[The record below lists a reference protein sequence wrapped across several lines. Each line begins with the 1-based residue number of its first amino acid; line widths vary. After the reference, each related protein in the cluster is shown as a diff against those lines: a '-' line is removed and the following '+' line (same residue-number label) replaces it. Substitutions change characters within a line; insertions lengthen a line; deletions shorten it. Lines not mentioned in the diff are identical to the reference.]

1 MALRLYAEISLNS
14 GLSMSA
20 KPTFSKVEIHG
31 SGLIGTSIALALA
44 QFDVEVRLVDSDKR
58 SEALAQELVGPTPD
72 EDFTPELVISAVPIS
87 AFTSVVSALEERD
100 FNGAFIDVASVK
112 TKVKNEVSTSKLPT
126 DRFLPT
132 HPMAGR
138 EVGGAESAR
147 SDLFQGRAWI
157 IDSTGVDTEVVGKAK
172 SLIAALGADLVDLPV
187 AEHDKAVALISHLPQ
202 VIASLLAKQ
211 LSGNPESWLTL
222 AGSGLRDTTRIAASD
237 PKLWR
242 EIISANSEAI
252 KPLLKNFSQDLIEFI
267 DVVGDERAVEK
278 LISDGQGGR
287 SAIPGKHG
295 GKVRE
300 YAYLPI
306 VIEDK
311 PGQLAAIFNECAR
324 ASVNIEDLSIEHSP
338 GQETG
343 LITLAISPTD
353 SEKLSDHLSKAGW
366 SVHAPRA

>member
-1 MALRLYAEISLNS
+1 M
-14 GLSMSA
+14 MSV
-20 KPTFSKVEIHG
+20 KPAFSKVEIHG
-31 SGLIGTSIALALA
+31 SGLIGTSIALGLA
-44 QFDVEVRLVDSDKR
+44 QLGVEVRMVDSDKR
-58 SEALAQELVGPTPD
+58 AEALAQELVGPIPNSP
-72 EDFTPELVISAVPIS
+72 FTPELVIAAVPIS
-87 AFTSVVSALEERD
+87 ALSSVISTLEERE
-100 FNGAFIDVASVK
+100 FKGAFIDVASVK
-112 TKVKNEVSTSKLPT
+112 IKAKVEVSSSMLPI
-126 DRFLPT
+126 DHFLPT

-157 IDSTGVDTEVVGKAK
+157 IDSTDVDGDVLVKAK

-187 AEHDKAVALISHLPQ
+187 AEHDQAVALISHLPQ

-222 AGSGLRDTTRIAASD
+222 AGSGLRDTTRIAGSD

-242 EIISANSEAI
+242 EIIAANQDSI
-252 KPLLKNFSQDLIEFI
+252 RPLLEKFGRDLSDFI
-267 DVVGDERAVEK
+267 DVIGDETAVEK
-278 LISDGQGGR
+278 MISDGRDGR
-287 SAIPGKHG
+287 SSIPGKHG

-324 ASVNIEDLSIEHSP
+324 ANVNIEDLTIEHSP

-353 SEKLSDHLSKAGW
+353 LEKLSDHLLKAGW
-366 SVHAPRA
+366 SVHAPRT

>member
-1 MALRLYAEISLNS
+1 MSVK
-14 GLSMSA
+14 LS
-20 KPTFSKVEIHG
+20 FNKVEIYG

-44 QFDVEVRLVDSDKR
+44 SLGVEVRMIDSDKR
-58 SEALAQELVGPTPD
+58 AEALAQNLVGPLPSSP
-72 EDFTPELVISAVPIS
+72 FMPELVISAVPIS
-87 AFTSVVSALEERD
+87 AFKSVISELERQD
-100 FNGAFIDVASVK
+100 FKGAFIDVASVK
-112 TKVKNEVSTSKLPT
+112 TKVKVEVSTSKL
-126 DRFLPT
+126 DKVRFLPT

-157 IDSTGVDTEVVGKAK
+157 IDSAGVEDEVVEMAK
-172 SLIAALGADLVDLPV
+172 ELIAALGADLVDLPV
-187 AEHDKAVALISHLPQ
+187 TEHDQAVALISHLPQ

-222 AGSGLRDTTRIAASD
+222 AGSGLRDTTRIAGSD

-242 EIISANSEAI
+242 EIIAANSGSI
-252 KPLLKNFSQDLIEFI
+252 KPLLKKFGEDLSAFI
-267 DVVGDERAVEK
+267 DVIEDEAAVEEM
-278 LISDGQGGR
+278 ISEGQIGR
-287 SAIPGKHG
+287 AAIPGKHG

-311 PGQLAAIFNECAR
+311 PGQLAAIFNECSR
-324 ASVNIEDLSIEHSP
+324 ANVNIEDLSIEHSP

-353 SEKLSDHLSKAGW
+353 SGKLSDHLSKAGW

>member
-1 MALRLYAEISLNS
+1 
-14 GLSMSA
+14 MSA
-20 KPTFSKVEIHG
+20 KLSFNRVEIYG
-31 SGLIGTSIALALA
+31 SGLIGTSIGLALA
-44 QFDVEVRLVDSDKR
+44 SFGVEVRMIDSDKR
-58 SEALAQELVGPTPD
+58 AEALAQNLVGPIPGSP
-72 EDFTPELVISAVPIS
+72 FTPELIISAVPIS
-87 AFTSVVSALEERD
+87 AFSSVISALEERD

-112 TKVKNEVSTSKLPT
+112 TKVKVEVSSSKLSKE
-126 DRFLPT
+126 RFLPT

-157 IDSTGVDTEVVGKAK
+157 IDSTGVDDDVVKKAK
-172 SLIAALGADLVDLPV
+172 ELIAALGADLVDLPV
-187 AEHDKAVALISHLPQ
+187 AEHDQAVALISHLPQ
-202 VIASLLAKQ
+202 IIASLLAKQ

-222 AGSGLRDTTRIAASD
+222 AGSGLRDTTRIAGSD

-242 EIISANSEAI
+242 EIIAANSESI
-252 KPLLKNFSQDLIEFI
+252 KPLLKNFSKDLGEFI
-267 DVVGDERAVEK
+267 EVIDDESAVEEM
-278 LISDGQGGR
+278 ITDGGRGR

-306 VIEDK
+306 VIDDK

-324 ASVNIEDLSIEHSP
+324 ANVNIEDLSIEHSP

-343 LITLAISPTD
+343 LITLAISPLD
-353 SEKLSDHLSKAGW
+353 SAKLSDHLSKAGW
-366 SVHAPRA
+366 SVHSPRA

>member
-1 MALRLYAEISLNS
+1 
-14 GLSMSA
+14 MSA
-20 KPTFSKVEIHG
+20 KPIFSTVEIHG

-44 QFDVEVRLVDSDKR
+44 QFDVEVRMVDSDKR
-58 SEALAQELVGPTPD
+58 SEALAQDLVGPIPNSS
-72 EDFTPELVISAVPIS
+72 FVPELIISAVPIS
-87 AFTSVVSALEERD
+87 AFPSVVLALEERD
-100 FNGAFIDVASVK
+100 FKGAFIDVASVK
-112 TKVKNEVSTSKLPT
+112 TKIKVEVSTSSLPKG
-126 DRFLPT
+126 RFLPT

-157 IDSTGVDTEVVGKAK
+157 IDSTGVDSEVLGKAK

-187 AEHDKAVALISHLPQ
+187 AEHDQAVALISHLPQ

-211 LSGNPESWLTL
+211 LSGNPEGWLTL
-222 AGSGLRDTTRIAASD
+222 AGSGVRDTTRIAGSD

-242 EIISANSEAI
+242 EIIAANSESI
-252 KPLLKNFSQDLIEFI
+252 KPLLENFSRDLLQFIEVI
-267 DVVGDERAVEK
+267 GDESAVEK
-278 LISDGQGGR
+278 MIADGQLGR

-324 ASVNIEDLSIEHSP
+324 ANVNVEDLSIEHSP

-343 LITLAISPTD
+343 LITLAISPAD
-353 SEKLSDHLSKAGW
+353 SAKLSDHLSKAGW

>member
-1 MALRLYAEISLNS
+1 MN
-14 GLSMSA
+14 A
-20 KPTFSKVEIHG
+20 KPSFSKVEIHG

-44 QFDVEVRLVDSDKR
+44 QLGVEVRMIDSDKR
-58 SEALAQELVGPTPD
+58 AETLAQELVGAVSSD
-72 EDFTPELVISAVPIS
+72 SFTPELVIAAVPIS
-87 AFTSVVSALEERD
+87 AISSVISTLEERD

-112 TKVKNEVSTSKLPT
+112 TKVKVEVSISKLSVE
-126 DRFLPT
+126 RFLPT

-157 IDSTGVDTEVVGKAK
+157 IDSTGVDDDVLEMAK
-172 SLIAALGADLVDLPV
+172 ELIAALGADLVDLPV
-187 AEHDKAVALISHLPQ
+187 AEHDHAVALISHLPQ
-202 VIASLLAKQ
+202 VIASILAKQ

-222 AGSGLRDTTRIAASD
+222 AGSGLRDTTRIAGSD

-242 EIISANSEAI
+242 EIIAANAESI
-252 KPLLKNFSQDLIEFI
+252 KPLLKNFARDLGEFI
-267 DVVGDERAVEK
+267 EVIGDESAVEEM
-278 LISDGQGGR
+278 IADGQRGR

-300 YAYLPI
+300 YVYLPI

-311 PGQLAAIFNECAR
+311 PGQLSAIFNECAR
-324 ASVNIEDLSIEHSP
+324 ANVNIEDLSIEHSP

-343 LITLAISPTD
+343 LITLAISPSD
-353 SEKLSDHLSKAGW
+353 LGKLSDHLSKAGW

>member
-1 MALRLYAEISLNS
+1 
-14 GLSMSA
+14 MSS
-20 KPTFSKVEIHG
+20 KLTFSKVEIHG

-44 QFDVEVRLVDSDKR
+44 QLGVEVRMIDSDKR
-58 SEALAQELVGPTPD
+58 AETLAQELVGIVPSEP
-72 EDFTPELVISAVPIS
+72 FIPELAIAAVPIS
-87 AFTSVVSALEERD
+87 AFSSVISALEERD
-100 FNGAFIDVASVK
+100 FKGAFIDVASVK
-112 TKVKNEVSTSKLPT
+112 TKVKVEVSSSKLGEG
-126 DRFLPT
+126 RFLPT

-157 IDSTGVDTEVVGKAK
+157 IDSTGVDEDVLEKAK
-172 SLIAALGADLVDLPV
+172 ELIAALGADLVDLPV
-187 AEHDKAVALISHLPQ
+187 TEHDQAVALISHLPQ
-202 VIASLLAKQ
+202 VIASILAKQ

-222 AGSGLRDTTRIAASD
+222 AGSGLRDTTRIAGSD

-242 EIISANSEAI
+242 EIIAANSESI
-252 KPLLKNFSQDLIEFI
+252 KPLLKNFSKDLAQLIEVI
-267 DVVGDERAVEK
+267 GDESAVGK
-278 LISDGQGGR
+278 MITDGQRGR
-287 SAIPGKHG
+287 ASIPGKHG

-311 PGQLAAIFNECAR
+311 PGQLSAIFNECAR
-324 ASVNIEDLSIEHSP
+324 ANVNIEDLSIEHSP

-343 LITLAISPTD
+343 LITLAISPSD
-353 SEKLSDHLSKAGW
+353 SGKLSDHLSKAGW

>member
-1 MALRLYAEISLNS
+1 MAQRRYAEILLNRS
-14 GLSMSA
+14 PAMSKKLS
-20 KPTFSKVEIHG
+20 FSKVEIHG
-31 SGLIGTSIALALA
+31 SGLIGTSIALGLA
-44 QFDVEVRLVDSDKR
+44 QFGVEVRMIDSDKR
-58 SEALAQELVGPTPD
+58 AESLAQELVGPGPD
-72 EDFTPELVISAVPIS
+72 SSFIPELVIAAVPIS
-87 AFTSVVSALEERD
+87 AFSSVIAALEERD
-100 FNGAFIDVASVK
+100 FKGAFIDVASIK
-112 TKVKNEVSTSKLPT
+112 TKVKVEVSTSKLPQT
-126 DRFLPT
+126 HFLPS

-157 IDSTGVDTEVVGKAK
+157 IDSSGVDEEVQAIAK
-172 SLIAALGADLVDLPV
+172 ELIAALGADLVDLPV

-211 LSGNPESWLTL
+211 LSGSPESWLTL
-222 AGSGLRDTTRIAASD
+222 AGSGLRDTTRIAGSD

-242 EIISANSEAI
+242 EIIAANSESI
-252 KPLLKNFSQDLIEFI
+252 KPLLKNFSTDLAEFI
-267 DVVGDERAVEK
+267 DVIGDESAVEK
-278 LISDGQGGR
+278 MISDGQRGR
-287 SAIPGKHG
+287 LAIPGKHG

-300 YAYLPI
+300 YTYLPI
-306 VIEDK
+306 VIDDK

-324 ASVNIEDLSIEHSP
+324 ANVNIEDLSIEHSP

-353 SEKLSDHLSKAGW
+353 SEKLSAHLSNAGW

>member
-1 MALRLYAEISLNS
+1 MN
-14 GLSMSA
+14 A
-20 KPTFSKVEIHG
+20 KPSFSKVEIHG

-44 QFDVEVRLVDSDKR
+44 QLGVEVRMIDSDKR
-58 SEALAQELVGPTPD
+58 AETLAQELVGAVSSD
-72 EDFTPELVISAVPIS
+72 SFTPELVIAAVPIS
-87 AFTSVVSALEERD
+87 AISSVISTLEERD

-112 TKVKNEVSTSKLPT
+112 TKVKVEVSSSKLSVE
-126 DRFLPT
+126 RFLPT

-157 IDSTGVDTEVVGKAK
+157 IDSTGVDDDVLEMAK
-172 SLIAALGADLVDLPV
+172 ELIAALGADLVDLPV
-187 AEHDKAVALISHLPQ
+187 AEHDHAVALISHLPQ
-202 VIASLLAKQ
+202 VIASILAKQ

-222 AGSGLRDTTRIAASD
+222 AGSGLRDTTRIAGSD

-242 EIISANSEAI
+242 EIIATNNESI
-252 KPLLKNFSQDLIEFI
+252 KPLLKNFARDLGEFI
-267 DVVGDERAVEK
+267 EVIGDESAVEEM
-278 LISDGQGGR
+278 IADGQRGR

-300 YAYLPI
+300 YVYLPI

-311 PGQLAAIFNECAR
+311 PGQLSAIFNECAR
-324 ASVNIEDLSIEHSP
+324 ANVNIEDLSIEHSP

-343 LITLAISPTD
+343 LITLAISPSD
-353 SEKLSDHLSKAGW
+353 LGKLSDHLSKAGW

>member
-1 MALRLYAEISLNS
+1 
-14 GLSMSA
+14 MSA
-20 KPTFSKVEIHG
+20 KLSLNKVEIYG
-31 SGLIGTSIALALA
+31 SGLIGTSIALALT
-44 QFDVEVRLVDSDKR
+44 QLGVEVRMIDSDKR
-58 SEALAQELVGPTPD
+58 AETLAQELVGTVPSD
-72 EDFTPELVISAVPIS
+72 AFTPELVISAVPIS
-87 AFTSVVSALEERD
+87 AFSSVISALEERD
-100 FNGAFIDVASVK
+100 FKGAFIDVASVK
-112 TKVKNEVSTSKLPT
+112 TKVKVEVSSSNLTME
-126 DRFLPT
+126 RFLPT

-157 IDSTGVDTEVVGKAK
+157 IDSTGVDLDVVEKAK
-172 SLIAALGADLVDLPV
+172 ELIAALGADLVDLPV
-187 AEHDKAVALISHLPQ
+187 AEHDQAVALISHLPQ
-202 VIASLLAKQ
+202 VIASILAKQ

-222 AGSGLRDTTRIAASD
+222 AGSGLRDTTRIAGSD

-242 EIISANSEAI
+242 EIIAANSESI
-252 KPLLKNFSQDLIEFI
+252 KPLLKNFSEDLAEFI
-267 DVVGDERAVEK
+267 EVIVDESAVEK
-278 LISDGQGGR
+278 LISDGRIGR

-324 ASVNIEDLSIEHSP
+324 ANVNIEDLSIEHSP

-343 LITLAISPTD
+343 LITLAISPSD

>member
-1 MALRLYAEISLNS
+1 
-14 GLSMSA
+14 MST

-44 QFDVEVRLVDSDKR
+44 QFDIEVRMVDSDKR
-58 SEALAQELVGPTPD
+58 SESLAQELVGSVSS
-72 EDFTPELVISAVPIS
+72 EIFTPELVISAVPIS
-87 AFTSVVSALEERD
+87 AFSSVVSTLEERD
-100 FNGAFIDVASVK
+100 FKGAFIDVASVK
-112 TKVKNEVSTSKLPT
+112 TKVKVEVFTSKLPSE
-126 DRFLPT
+126 RFLPT

-147 SDLFQGRAWI
+147 SDLFQGRAWV
-157 IDSTGVDTEVVGKAK
+157 IDSTGVDHEVQQIGRE
-172 SLIAALGADLVDLPV
+172 LITALGADLVDLPV
-187 AEHDKAVALISHLPQ
+187 AEHDQAVALVSHLPQ

-211 LSGNPESWLTL
+211 LSGNPDSWLTL
-222 AGSGLRDTTRIAASD
+222 AGSGLRDTTRIAGSD
-237 PKLWR
+237 PKLWK
-242 EIISANSEAI
+242 EIIASNSESI
-252 KPLLKNFSQDLIEFI
+252 KPLLRSFSQDLTEFI
-267 DVVGDERAVEK
+267 DVIGDEKGVEK
-278 LISDGQGGR
+278 LISEGQRGR
-287 SAIPGKHG
+287 TAIPGKHG

-300 YAYLPI
+300 YVYLPI

-324 ASVNIEDLSIEHSP
+324 ANVNIEDLSIEHSP

-353 SEKLSDHLSKAGW
+353 SEKLSEHLSQAGW

>member
-1 MALRLYAEISLNS
+1 MVDADSRAES
-14 GLSMSA
+14 
-20 KPTFSKVEIHG
+20 
-31 SGLIGTSIALALA
+31 LA
-44 QFDVEVRLVDSDKR
+44 Q
-58 SEALAQELVGPTPD
+58 QLVGPVKSSP
-72 EDFTPELVISAVPIS
+72 FTPELVISAVPIS
-87 AFTSVVSALEERD
+87 AFSSVLSTLESRD

-112 TKVKNEVSTSKLPT
+112 TKVKVEVSTSRLP
-126 DRFLPT
+126 DGRFLPT

-157 IDSTGVDTEVVGKAK
+157 IDSSGVDGDLLLMARE
-172 SLIAALGADLVDLPV
+172 LIAALGADLVDLPV
-187 AEHDKAVALISHLPQ
+187 EEHDRAVALISHLPQ

-222 AGSGLRDTTRIAASD
+222 AGSGLRDTTRIAGSD

-242 EIISANSEAI
+242 EIISANSQSI
-252 KPLLKNFSQDLIEFI
+252 TPLLKNFAEDLSKLIESI
-267 DVVGDERAVEK
+267 GDEAAVEK
-278 LISDGQGGR
+278 LISDGQVGR

-300 YAYLPI
+300 YTYLPI

-324 ASVNIEDLSIEHSP
+324 ADVNIEDLSIEHSP
-338 GQETG
+338 GQQTG
-343 LITLAISPTD
+343 LITLALSASD
-353 SEKLSDHLSKAGW
+353 SVKLSDHLSKAGW
-366 SVHAPRA
+366 SVHAPKA

>member
-1 MALRLYAEISLNS
+1 
-14 GLSMSA
+14 MSA
-20 KPTFSKVEIHG
+20 QLSFSKVEIHG

-44 QFDVEVRLVDSDKR
+44 PLGVEVRMVDADSR
-58 SEALAQELVGPTPD
+58 AESLAQQLVGPVKSSP
-72 EDFTPELVISAVPIS
+72 FTPELIISAVPIS
-87 AFTSVVSALEERD
+87 AFLSVVSTLEPRD
-100 FNGAFIDVASVK
+100 FKGAFIDVASVK
-112 TKVKNEVSTSKLPT
+112 TKVKVEVSTSKFPVG
-126 DRFLPT
+126 RFLPT

-157 IDSTGVDTEVVGKAK
+157 IDSSGVDGDVLLVARE
-172 SLIAALGADLVDLPV
+172 LIAALGADLVDLPV
-187 AEHDKAVALISHLPQ
+187 EEHDRAVALISHLPQ

-222 AGSGLRDTTRIAASD
+222 AGSGLRETTRIAGSD

-242 EIISANSEAI
+242 EIISANSQSI
-252 KPLLKNFSQDLIEFI
+252 KPLLKNFAEDLSKFIESI
-267 DVVGDERAVEK
+267 GDEAAVEK
-278 LISDGQGGR
+278 LISDGQIGR
-287 SAIPGKHG
+287 LAIPGKHG

-300 YAYLPI
+300 YSYLPI

-324 ASVNIEDLSIEHSP
+324 ANVNIEDLTIEHSP

-343 LITLAISPTD
+343 LITLALSASD
-353 SEKLSDHLSKAGW
+353 SEKLSLHLSKAGW
-366 SVHAPRA
+366 SVHAPKA

>member
-1 MALRLYAEISLNS
+1 
-14 GLSMSA
+14 MSA
-20 KPTFSKVEIHG
+20 KPTFNRVEIYG

-44 QFDVEVRLVDSDKR
+44 QLGVEVRMIDSDKR
-58 SEALAQELVGPTPD
+58 AETLAQKLVGTTPSD
-72 EDFTPELVISAVPIS
+72 SFNPELVIAAVPIS
-87 AFTSVVSALEERD
+87 AISSVISALEERD
-100 FNGAFIDVASVK
+100 FKGAFIDVASVK
-112 TKVKNEVSTSKLPT
+112 TKVKVEVSSSRLLKE
-126 DRFLPT
+126 RFLPT

-211 LSGNPESWLTL
+211 LSGNSEKWLTL
-222 AGSGLRDTTRIAASD
+222 AGSGLRDTTRIAGSD

-242 EIISANSEAI
+242 EIIAANSESI
-252 KPLLKNFSQDLIEFI
+252 KPLLKNFSQDLTEFM
-267 DVVGDERAVEK
+267 DVIGDERAVEK
-278 LISDGQGGR
+278 MISEGQRGR

-311 PGQLAAIFNECAR
+311 PGQLAAIFNECSR
-324 ASVNIEDLSIEHSP
+324 ANVNIEDLSIEHSP

-343 LITLAISPTD
+343 LITLAISPSD

>member
-1 MALRLYAEISLNS
+1 MN
-14 GLSMSA
+14 A
-20 KPTFSKVEIHG
+20 KPSFSKVEIHG

-44 QFDVEVRLVDSDKR
+44 QLGVEVRMIDSDKR
-58 SEALAQELVGPTPD
+58 AETLAQELVGAVSSD
-72 EDFTPELVISAVPIS
+72 SFTPELVIAAVPIS
-87 AFTSVVSALEERD
+87 AISSVISTLEEQD

-112 TKVKNEVSTSKLPT
+112 TKVKVEVSSSKLSVE
-126 DRFLPT
+126 RFLPT

-157 IDSTGVDTEVVGKAK
+157 IDSTGVDVDVLEMAK
-172 SLIAALGADLVDLPV
+172 ELIAALGADLVDLPV
-187 AEHDKAVALISHLPQ
+187 AEHDHAVALISHLPQ
-202 VIASLLAKQ
+202 VIASILAKQ

-222 AGSGLRDTTRIAASD
+222 AGSGLRDTTRIAGSD

-242 EIISANSEAI
+242 EIIAANAESI
-252 KPLLKNFSQDLIEFI
+252 KPLLKNFARDLGEFI
-267 DVVGDERAVEK
+267 EVIGDESAVEEM
-278 LISDGQGGR
+278 IADGQRGR

-300 YAYLPI
+300 YVYLPI

-311 PGQLAAIFNECAR
+311 PGQLSAIFNECAR
-324 ASVNIEDLSIEHSP
+324 ANVNIEDLSIEHSP

-343 LITLAISPTD
+343 LITLAISPSD
-353 SEKLSDHLSKAGW
+353 LGKLSDHLSKAGW

>member
-1 MALRLYAEISLNS
+1 M
-14 GLSMSA
+14 MSV
-20 KPTFSKVEIHG
+20 KPAFSKVEIHG
-31 SGLIGTSIALALA
+31 SGLIGTSIALGLA
-44 QFDVEVRLVDSDKR
+44 QLGVEVRMVDSDKR
-58 SEALAQELVGPTPD
+58 AEALAQELVGPIPNSP
-72 EDFTPELVISAVPIS
+72 FTPELVIAAVPIS
-87 AFTSVVSALEERD
+87 ALSSVISTLEERE
-100 FNGAFIDVASVK
+100 FKGAFIDVASVK
-112 TKVKNEVSTSKLPT
+112 IKAKDEVLSSKLPI
-126 DRFLPT
+126 DHFLPT

-157 IDSTGVDTEVVGKAK
+157 IDSTDVDGDVLVKAK

-187 AEHDKAVALISHLPQ
+187 SEHDQAVALISHLPQ

-222 AGSGLRDTTRIAASD
+222 AGSGLRDTTRIAGSD

-242 EIISANSEAI
+242 EIIAANQDSI
-252 KPLLKNFSQDLIEFI
+252 KPLLENFRRDLSDFI
-267 DVVGDERAVEK
+267 DVIGDETAVEK
-278 LISDGQGGR
+278 MISDGQNGR

-324 ASVNIEDLSIEHSP
+324 ANVNIEDLSIEHSP

-353 SEKLSDHLSKAGW
+353 SERLSDHLSKAGW
-366 SVHAPRA
+366 SVHAPRV

>member
-1 MALRLYAEISLNS
+1 
-14 GLSMSA
+14 MSVQL
-20 KPTFSKVEIHG
+20 PFSRVEIYG
-31 SGLIGTSIALALA
+31 SGLIGTSIGLALA
-44 QFDVEVRLVDSDKR
+44 SLGVDVQMVDADSR
-58 SEALAQELVGPTPD
+58 AESLAQQLVGPVKNMP
-72 EDFTPELVISAVPIS
+72 FTPELIISAVPIS
-87 AFTSVVSALEERD
+87 AFSAVVSALESR
-100 FNGAFIDVASVK
+100 NYKGAFIDVASVK
-112 TKVKNEVSTSKLPT
+112 TKVKDEVSSSNLPQE
-126 DRFLPT
+126 RFLPT

-157 IDSTGVDTEVVGKAK
+157 IDSTGVDGDVLLIA
-172 SLIAALGADLVDLPV
+172 SNLIAALGADLVDLPV
-187 AEHDKAVALISHLPQ
+187 EEHDRAVALISHLPQ

-222 AGSGLRDTTRIAASD
+222 AGSGLRDTTRIAGSD

-242 EIISANSEAI
+242 EIISANSQSI
-252 KPLLKNFSQDLIEFI
+252 KPLLRNFAQDLTNFI
-267 DVVGDERAVEK
+267 DSIGDESAVQK
-278 LISDGQGGR
+278 LISDGQIGR
-287 SAIPGKHG
+287 LAIPGKHG

-300 YAYLPI
+300 YTYLPI

-324 ASVNIEDLSIEHSP
+324 ANVNIEDLSIEHSP

-343 LITLAISPTD
+343 LITLALSASD
-353 SEKLSDHLSKAGW
+353 SVKLSDHLSKAGW